1 MSTVVGML
9 KYGVCLSAS
18 VLPYSLPGLWD
29 MQKQS
34 KPSLLEPLLNVCGS
48 AHSKEYDGNDA

>member
-1 MSTVVGML
+1 VGML
-9 KYGVCLSAS
+9 EYGVCLSAS